1 MLSKLRD
8 LKVIL
13 AILLLLSWVITGVF
27 FYVYKSNVDSQIAS
41 QAEEID
47 SLNVSLTEIGE
58 LVPAYVVVSDVV
70 SGKPIEES
78 DLDLI
83 EVPLSMSTNLANDI
97 EELTGKHFKIGLTAG
112 TVITT
117 DCVYEEI
124 ITSDMRYYDM
134 MVDVVPIGLKP
145 GAFVD
150 VRIKYGTGADFIG
163 VAHRQVAK
171 VNGNAIKLIVTEQD
185 IHMFSTM
192 LIENI
197 IFNERFK
204 DGNGTMVDPVGAY
217 IYAIEYVD
225 GGVQDKA
232 GEYFAPS
239 MLVQA
244 IMQGDP
250 NMLRRDDYSPN
261 DLVLKRKLIE
271 VGLPTTDATA
281 SKVKD
286 VVQKVI
292 EDGRKI
298 YEKALEEELKAQQE

>member
-41 QAEEID
+41 QAEEIE

-78 DLDLI
+78 DLELI

-97 EELTGKHFKIGLTAG
+97 DELTGKHFKIGLTTG
-112 TVITT
+112 TVVTT

-150 VRIKYGTGADFIG
+150 VRIKFGTGADFIG

-197 IFNERFK
+197 IFNEKLK
-204 DGNGTMVDPVGAY
+204 DAEGKSLDAVGAY

-250 NMLRRDDYSPN
+250 NMLSRNDYSPN

-271 VGLPTTDATA
+271 AGLPTTDATA
-281 SKVKD
+281 SKVRD

-292 EDGRKI
+292 EDGRKL
-298 YEKALEEELKAQQE
+298 YEKALEAELKAQQE

>member
-13 AILLLLSWVITGVF
+13 AILLLLSWVVTGVF

-41 QAEEID
+41 QVEEIE

-78 DLDLI
+78 DLELI

-97 EELTGKHFKIGLTAG
+97 EELVGKHFKIALTGG

-134 MVDVVPIGLKP
+134 MVDVVPIGLKS

-150 VRIKYGTGADFIG
+150 IRIKYGTGADFIG

-271 VGLPTTDATA
+271 AGLPTTDATA